1 MAIELNKNEEG
12 QAVSSPKVENGNEGT
27 TIEKQAMFSHAFSF
41 SGRIRRFEF
50 GLSYIIYSVLAV
62 VLSVGAE
69 ESPWLAFFYIP
80 LLWFTWAQ
88 MCKRFHDKGESGLR
102 IFTLLIPLYNIY
114 VLIMLFFEDG
124 EPYENDYGKDPK
136 GRDMYA

>member
-1 MAIELNKNEEG
+1 MGIDLNKTEE
-12 QAVSSPKVENGNEGT
+12 QIVSSQTAENKTEEKMV
-27 TIEKQAMFSHAFSF
+27 EKQAMFSHIFSF
-41 SGRIRRFEF
+41 SGRIRRMEF
-50 GLSYIIYSVLAV
+50 GLSYIIYGVLAI
-62 VLSVGAE
+62 VLSVCAE
-69 ESPWLAFFYIP
+69 ETPLLGLLYIP

-114 VLIMLFFEDG
+114 VMIMLFFEDG
-124 EPYENDYGKDPK
+124 EPYGNAYGKDPK

>member
-1 MAIELNKNEEG
+1 MGIDLNKTEE
-12 QAVSSPKVENGNEGT
+12 QIVSSQSAENRTEEKMV
-27 TIEKQAMFSHAFSF
+27 EKQAMFSHIFSF
-41 SGRIRRFEF
+41 SGRIRRMEF
-50 GLSYIIYSVLAV
+50 GLSYIIYGVLAI
-62 VLSVGAE
+62 VLSVCAE
-69 ESPWLAFFYIP
+69 ETPLLGLFYIP

-114 VLIMLFFEDG
+114 VMIMLFFEDG

>member
-1 MAIELNKNEEG
+1 MGIDLNKTEE
-12 QAVSSPKVENGNEGT
+12 QIVSSQSAENRTEEKMV
-27 TIEKQAMFSHAFSF
+27 EKQAMFSHIFSF
-41 SGRIRRFEF
+41 SGRIRRMEF
-50 GLSYIIYSVLAV
+50 GLSYIIYGVLAI
-62 VLSVGAE
+62 VLSVCAE
-69 ESPWLAFFYIP
+69 ETPLLGLLYIA

-114 VLIMLFFEDG
+114 VMIMLFFEDG

>member
-1 MAIELNKNEEG
+1 MGIDLNKTEE
-12 QAVSSPKVENGNEGT
+12 QIVSSQTAENKTEEKMV
-27 TIEKQAMFSHAFSF
+27 EKQAMFSHIFSF
-41 SGRIRRFEF
+41 SGRIRRMEF
-50 GLSYIIYSVLAV
+50 GLSYIIYGVLAI
-62 VLSVGAE
+62 VLSVCAE
-69 ESPWLAFFYIP
+69 ETPLLGLLYIP

-114 VLIMLFFEDG
+114 VMIMLFFEDG
-124 EPYENDYGKDPK
+124 EPYENDYGKDSK

>member
-1 MAIELNKNEEG
+1 MGIDLNKTEE
-12 QAVSSPKVENGNEGT
+12 QIVSSQTAENKTEEKMV
-27 TIEKQAMFSHAFSF
+27 EKQAMFSLIFSF
-41 SGRIRRFEF
+41 SGRIRRMEF
-50 GLSYIIYSVLAV
+50 GLSYIIYGVLAI
-62 VLSVGAE
+62 VLSVCAE
-69 ESPWLAFFYIP
+69 ETPLLGLLYIP

-114 VLIMLFFEDG
+114 VMIMLFFEDG
-124 EPYENDYGKDPK
+124 EPYENAYGKDPK

>member
-1 MAIELNKNEEG
+1 MGIDLNKTEE
-12 QAVSSPKVENGNEGT
+12 QIVPSQSAENRTEEKMV
-27 TIEKQAMFSHAFSF
+27 EKQAMFSHIFSF
-41 SGRIRRFEF
+41 SGRIRRMEF
-50 GLSYIIYSVLAV
+50 GLSYIIYGVLAI
-62 VLSVGAE
+62 VLSVCAE
-69 ESPWLAFFYIP
+69 ETPLLGLLYIP

-114 VLIMLFFEDG
+114 VMIMLFFEDG

>member
-1 MAIELNKNEEG
+1 MAIDLNKTEE
-12 QAVSSPKVENGNEGT
+12 QIVSSQTAENKTEEKMV
-27 TIEKQAMFSHAFSF
+27 EKQAMFSHIFSF
-41 SGRIRRFEF
+41 SGRIRRMEF
-50 GLSYIIYSVLAV
+50 GLSYIIYGILAK
-62 VLSVGAE
+62 VLSVCAE
-69 ESPWLAFFYIP
+69 ETPLLGLLYIP

-114 VLIMLFFEDG
+114 VMIMLFFEDG

>member
-1 MAIELNKNEEG
+1 MAIDLNKTEE
-12 QAVSSPKVENGNEGT
+12 QIVSSQTAENKTEEKMV
-27 TIEKQAMFSHAFSF
+27 EKQAMFSHIFSF
-41 SGRIRRFEF
+41 SGRIRCMEF
-50 GLSYIIYSVLAV
+50 GLSYIIYGILAI
-62 VLSVGAE
+62 VLSVCAE
-69 ESPWLAFFYIP
+69 ETSLLGLLYIP

-114 VLIMLFFEDG
+114 VMIMLFFEDG